1 MTPEKDQVDIRAWV
15 IRILK
20 NWYWFVLSCAIVGTF
35 GLYNYFTTTKKFV
48 VDASIMLRSSEGMGM
63 PDVDPMSMLG
73 MGTNKVTE
81 DEVEVLTSRDIMLQ
95 VINELDLRVEY
106 RKLDAMKWVGQYP
119 KHDLTINFPPVFM
132 DTLLKGTRVELK
144 VRKNDYKVKVRYGF
158 WERSRHTVKDLTIPF
173 ETCVGPLSF
182 VINDPEEIEVGDKFK
197 MYTSPRLSLV
207 NSYKMRIEAEP
218 VNKDSKIIHIAT
230 TSDMPGLARDFIRKQ
245 IELYN
250 MDAVVDKNIMASN
263 TAAFIEERLN
273 LIAKDL
279 SVAEEDVER
288 YKEENHIVSFT
299 EETGLLVRESNEYRK
314 RIAEIETQLHLV
326 QFINEFINDDTKK
339 GSLIPS
345 NLGISNEVLVDL
357 IAQYNGLLMRRM
369 RVQRTATE
377 ENPIVAQ
384 MDHQLNLLRENIE
397 TSIGNVRNTLLIS
410 QKNLSNR
417 YAVTETQRLDVP
429 TNERQY
435 LEILRQKKLKEEL
448 YLYLYQK
455 REENALTLA
464 STVTPAKVVAV
475 PQMNPIPVRPSLK
488 LYALV
493 CLILGV
499 GFPFGVMMLYDM
511 VNNRISSDSKE
522 LERKLKV
529 PFGGVL
535 VKNHR
540 GEHVA
545 IRDNENSVSSELF
558 RTLRTNLRFMQ
569 PVDSNCPVMLVT
581 SSING
586 EGKSYVATNLA
597 ISMAML
603 GKRVALVGLDI
614 RKPMLANYLNLPSQG
629 CLTSYLADS
638 AYKLEDTLVPSNI
651 TNLDIIP
658 AGIVPPNPSELL
670 LSERLDE
677 LFVELRAKY
686 DCVVVDSAPVAMVS
700 DTFQLARVCDMT
712 IYVSRANYTTFELVD
727 FINQTNEQQRLPKM
741 VAVLNGA
748 DAKSI
753 GYGYG
758 YGYGHDT
765 KKR

>member
-1 MTPEKDQVDIRAWV
+1 MTQEKDQIDVRAWI

-20 NWYWFVLSCAIVGTF
+20 NWYWFVLSCAIVGAL
-35 GLYNYFTTTKKFV
+35 GIYKYYTTTPKFR
-48 VDASIMLRSSEGMGM
+48 VDASIMLRDKQENLPNM
-63 PDVDPMSMLG
+63 DAMSLFG
-73 MGTNKVTE
+73 INNSKVVE
-81 DEVEVLTSRDIMLQ
+81 DEVELLTSRDIMMQ
-95 VINELDLRVEY
+95 VINDLGLRTEY
-106 RKLDAMKWVGQYP
+106 RKYDKMKWEGQYP
-119 KHDLTINFPPVFM
+119 NPDMTVVYPPVFM
-132 DTLLKGTRVELK
+132 DTIKKGTIIQVK
-144 VRKNDYKVKVRYGF
+144 VRKKGYSVKVRYGF
-158 WERSRHTVKDLTIPF
+158 WERSRHKVDDLTVPF
-173 ETCVGPLSF
+173 ETCIGPLSF
-182 VINDPEEIEVGDKFK
+182 DIKNPIEIEKGDKYV
-197 MYTSPRLSLV
+197 MTTMPRLSLV
-207 NSYKMRIEAEP
+207 SAYKMNIEAEP
-218 VNKDSKIIHIAT
+218 LDKESNIICIAT
-230 TSDMPGLARDFIRKQ
+230 SSDMPVRARDFIQKQ

-250 MDAVVDKNIMASN
+250 MDAVIDKNIMASN
-263 TAAFIEERLN
+263 TAAFIDERLK
-273 LIAKDL
+273 LIEAEL

-288 YKEENHIVSFT
+288 YKEQNHIVSLADET
-299 EETGLLVRESNEYRK
+299 EFLVKESIEYR
-314 RIAEIETQLHLV
+314 RRLAEKETQLQLV
-326 QFINEFINDDTKK
+326 QFVEDFVKDDTKK

-345 NLGISNEVLVDL
+345 NLGISNDALVGL
-357 IAQYNGLLMRRM
+357 IGQYNGLLMRRM
-369 RVQRTATE
+369 RVQRTATG

-384 MDHQLNLLRENIE
+384 MDSQLELLRGNIE
-397 TSIGNVRNTLLIS
+397 ASIDNVRSTLLIS
-410 QKNLSNR
+410 QKSLTDR
-417 YAVTETQRLDVP
+417 YEVAENQ
-429 TNERQY
+429 RQY
-435 LEILRQKKLKEEL
+435 VPSQEREYREIVRQKQLKEQL
-448 YLYLYQK
+448 YLYLYKK

-464 STVTPAKVVAV
+464 STVTPAKIVAA
-475 PQMNPIPVRPSLK
+475 PQMNPIPVSPRL
-488 LYALV
+488 LFYAMA
-493 CLILGV
+493 CLFFGV
-499 GFPFGVMMLYDM
+499 GIPFGCMFLYDIM
-511 VNNRISSDSKE
+511 NNRISSDSKE

-545 IRDNENSVSSELF
+545 IRENENSVSSELF

-712 IYVSRANYTTFELVD
+712 VYVSRANYTTFELVD
-727 FINQTNEQQRLPKM
+727 FINQVHEQQRLPKI

-748 DAKSI
+748 DAKSV

-758 YGYGHDT
+758 YGYGHD

>member
-48 VDASIMLRSSEGMGM
+48 VDASIMLRSNEGMGM
-63 PDVDPMSMLG
+63 SDVDPMSMLG

-207 NSYKMRIEAEP
+207 NSYKMKIEAEP
-218 VNKDSKIIHIAT
+218 VNKDSKIIRIAT
-230 TSDMPGLARDFIRKQ
+230 TSDMPGLSRDFIRKQ

-250 MDAVVDKNIMASN
+250 MDAVIDKNIMASN
-263 TAAFIEERLN
+263 TAAFIDERLK
-273 LIAKDL
+273 LIEAEL

-288 YKEENHIVSFT
+288 YKEQNHIVSLADET
-299 EETGLLVRESNEYRK
+299 EFLVKESIEYR
-314 RIAEIETQLHLV
+314 RRLAEKETQLQLV
-326 QFINEFINDDTKK
+326 QFVEDFVKDDTKK

-345 NLGISNEVLVDL
+345 NLGISNDALVGL
-357 IAQYNGLLMRRM
+357 IGQYNGLLMRRM
-369 RVQRTATE
+369 RVQRTATG

-384 MDHQLNLLRENIE
+384 MDSQLELLRGNIE
-397 TSIGNVRNTLLIS
+397 ASIDNVRSTLLIS
-410 QKNLSNR
+410 QKSLTDR
-417 YAVTETQRLDVP
+417 YEVAENQ
-429 TNERQY
+429 RQY
-435 LEILRQKKLKEEL
+435 VPSQEREFREIVRQKQLKEQL
-448 YLYLYQK
+448 YLYLYKK

-464 STVTPAKVVAV
+464 STVTPAKIVAA
-475 PQMNPIPVRPSLK
+475 PQMNPNPVSPRL
-488 LYALV
+488 LFYAMA
-493 CLILGV
+493 CLFFGV
-499 GFPFGVMMLYDM
+499 GIPFGCMFLYDIM
-511 VNNRISSDSKE
+511 NNRISSDSKE

-712 IYVSRANYTTFELVD
+712 VYVSRANYTTFELVD
-727 FINQTNEQQRLPKM
+727 FINQVHEHQRLPKI

-748 DAKSI
+748 DAKSV

-758 YGYGHDT
+758 YGYGHE
-765 KKR
+765 KR

>member
-35 GLYNYFTTTKKFV
+35 GLYKYFTTTKKFV

-63 PDVDPMSMLG
+63 SDVDPMSMLG

-207 NSYKMRIEAEP
+207 NSYKMKIEAEP
-218 VNKDSKIIHIAT
+218 VNKDSKIIRIAAA
-230 TSDMPGLARDFIRKQ
+230 SDMPGLSRDFIRKQ

-250 MDAVVDKNIMASN
+250 MDAVIDKNIMASN
-263 TAAFIEERLN
+263 TAAFIDERLK
-273 LIAKDL
+273 LIEAEL
-279 SVAEEDVER
+279 SVAEGDVER
-288 YKEENHIVSFT
+288 YKEQNHIVSLADET
-299 EETGLLVRESNEYRK
+299 EFLVKESIEYR
-314 RIAEIETQLHLV
+314 RRLAEKETQLQLV
-326 QFINEFINDDTKK
+326 QFVEDFVKDDTKK

-345 NLGISNEVLVDL
+345 NLGISNDALVDL
-357 IAQYNGLLMRRM
+357 IGQYNGLLMRRM
-369 RVQRTATE
+369 RVQRTATG

-384 MDHQLNLLRENIE
+384 MDSQLELLRGNIE
-397 TSIGNVRNTLLIS
+397 ASIDNVRSTLLIS
-410 QKNLSNR
+410 QKSLTDR
-417 YAVTETQRLDVP
+417 YEVAENQ
-429 TNERQY
+429 RQY
-435 LEILRQKKLKEEL
+435 VPSQEREYREIVRQKQLKEQL
-448 YLYLYQK
+448 YLYLYKK

-464 STVTPAKVVAV
+464 STVTPAKIVAA
-475 PQMNPIPVRPSLK
+475 PQMNPIPVSPRL
-488 LYALV
+488 LFYAMA
-493 CLILGV
+493 CLFFGV
-499 GFPFGVMMLYDM
+499 GIPFGCMFLYDIM
-511 VNNRISSDSKE
+511 NNRISSDSKE

-686 DCVVVDSAPVAMVS
+686 DCVVVDSAPIAMVS

-712 IYVSRANYTTFELVD
+712 VYVSRANYTTFELVD
-727 FINQTNEQQRLPKM
+727 FINQVHEQQRLPKI

-748 DAKSI
+748 DAKSV

-758 YGYGHDT
+758 YGYGHE
-765 KKR
+765 KR

>member
-1 MTPEKDQVDIRAWV
+1 MTPEKDQIDIRMWV
-15 IRILK
+15 VRILK
-20 NWYWFVLSCAIVGTF
+20 NWYWFVLSCAIVGTL
-35 GLYNYFTTTKKFV
+35 GLYKYYTTTKKFV
-48 VDASIMLRSSEGMGM
+48 VDASIMLRSNEGMGM

-106 RKLDAMKWVGQYP
+106 RKLDEMKWVGQYP

-207 NSYKMRIEAEP
+207 NSYKMKIEAEP
-218 VNKDSKIIHIAT
+218 VNKDSKIIRIAT

-250 MDAVVDKNIMASN
+250 MDAVIDKNIMASN

-279 SVAEEDVER
+279 SAAEEDVER

-299 EETGLLVRESNEYRK
+299 EETGLLVQEGNEYRK

-475 PQMNPIPVRPSLK
+475 PQMNPIPVGPRLK

-499 GFPFGVMMLYDM
+499 GFPLGVMMLYDM
-511 VNNRISSDSKE
+511 LNNRISSDSKI
-522 LERKLKV
+522 LERKLKI

-540 GEHVA
+540 GEHIA
-545 IRDNENSVSSELF
+545 IRENENSVSSELF

-569 PVDSNCPVMLVT
+569 PIDSTCPTILVT

-614 RKPMLANYLNLPSQG
+614 RKPMLASYLELSTQG
-629 CLTSYLADS
+629 CLTSYLSDS
-638 AYKLEDTLVPSNI
+638 AYKLEDTIVSSNVK
-651 TNLDIIP
+651 NLDIIP
-658 AGIVPPNPSELL
+658 TGIIPPNPSELL

-677 LFVELRAKY
+677 LFVELRKRY
-686 DCVVVDSAPVAMVS
+686 DYIVVDSAPVALVS

-712 IYVSRANYTTFELVD
+712 LYVSRANYTTFELLD
-727 FINQTNEQQRLPKM
+727 FINQVHEQQRLPKM

-765 KKR
+765 K